1 MNADMP
7 YMSLVTALASED
19 QLVLHKG
26 LIKKLGLYEAAIIS
40 VFCSK
45 YKEVSAENKLT
56 YFDDEPNKEY
66 FYCTRENIEKETGL
80 KSSVQRAAT
89 SHLAEVEVLS
99 IRKEGMPAT
108 NYYSLDPEKIA
119 GILNDWWCENGTT
132 SGAKMEPPV
141 VRNSHLSITSNTI
154 TSKLANSNLANK
166 QNTRKKNIQEKRIYN
181 GKICSDAKNEPLTNE
196 SDLAKTSTGN
206 GLELIREKITSK
218 KGAAA
223 DQAVEMVISHLNE
236 LAGTRYRPTK
246 ADTIKVITAR
256 LKEGYSVDDLKLVV
270 SYKCDEWMGT
280 DMQKYLRPETLFRP
294 SKFEG
299 YLNAATS
306 GAPARKRASNADTS
320 SGKKVSTA
328 FRDLSEIERKKNLSG
343 LKF

>member
-1 MNADMP
+1 MAVFRVNKTKNYTIMSNTHLKDMR
-7 YMSLVTALASED
+7 LTLKA
-19 QLVLHKG
+19 KG
-26 LIKKLGLYEAAIIS
+26 LLSMMLGFPEDWNYSIAGLVAICKENETAIKSTLEELKKTGYL
-40 VFCSK
+40 VVTK
-45 YKEVSAENKLT
+45 MM
-56 YFDDEPNKEY
+56 PNETNSGRIEY
-66 FYCTRENIEKETGL
+66 IYDIFEQPCELQE
-80 KSSVQRAAT
+80 
-89 SHLAEVEVLS
+89 
-99 IRKEGMPAT
+99 EGMQGVENLSVENLSVENP
-108 NYYSLDPEKIA
+108 SQ
-119 GILNDWWCENGTT
+119 LNTKE
-132 SGAKMEPPV
+132 
-141 VRNSHLSITSNTI
+141 LNTKELNKKNNI
-154 TSKLANSNLANK
+154 KNK
-166 QNTRKKNIQEKRIYN
+166 QK
-181 GKICSDAKNEPLTNE
+181 

-218 KGAAA
+218 KGAA
-223 DQAVEMVISHLNE
+223 DNQAVETVINHLNE

-328 FRDLSEIERKKNLSG
+328 FRDLSETEQKKNLSG

>member
-1 MNADMP
+1 M
-7 YMSLVTALASED
+7 
-19 QLVLHKG
+19 
-26 LIKKLGLYEAAIIS
+26 
-40 VFCSK
+40 
-45 YKEVSAENKLT
+45 
-56 YFDDEPNKEY
+56 
-66 FYCTRENIEKETGL
+66 TG
-80 KSSVQRAAT
+80 
-89 SHLAEVEVLS
+89 
-99 IRKEGMPAT
+99 
-108 NYYSLDPEKIA
+108 
-119 GILNDWWCENGTT
+119 
-132 SGAKMEPPV
+132 GAKMEPPV

-166 QNTRKKNIQEKRIYN
+166 QNTRKKNIQEKKIYN

-196 SDLAKTSTGN
+196 NVLGENSTEN
-206 GLELIREKITSK
+206 RLELIREKITSK
-218 KGAAA
+218 KGATA
-223 DQAVEMVISHLNE
+223 DQAVETVISHLNE

-299 YLNAATS
+299 YLNAAMS

-328 FRDLSEIERKKNLSG
+328 FRDLSETERKKNLSG

>member
-1 MNADMP
+1 MAVFRVNKTKNYTIMSNTHLKDMR
-7 YMSLVTALASED
+7 LTLKA
-19 QLVLHKG
+19 KG
-26 LIKKLGLYEAAIIS
+26 LLSMMLGFPEDWNYSIAGLVAICKENETAIKSALEELKKTGYLVVTKMMPNETNAGRSEYIYDIFEQPCELQEEGMQGVENLSVENPSQLNTKKLNT
-40 VFCSK
+40 
-45 YKEVSAENKLT
+45 KELNKK
-56 YFDDEPNKEY
+56 N
-66 FYCTRENIEKETGL
+66 NIK
-80 KSSVQRAAT
+80 
-89 SHLAEVEVLS
+89 
-99 IRKEGMPAT
+99 
-108 NYYSLDPEKIA
+108 
-119 GILNDWWCENGTT
+119 
-132 SGAKMEPPV
+132 
-141 VRNSHLSITSNTI
+141 
-154 TSKLANSNLANK
+154 NK
-166 QNTRKKNIQEKRIYN
+166 QK
-181 GKICSDAKNEPLTNE
+181 

-218 KGAAA
+218 KGAA
-223 DQAVEMVISHLNE
+223 DNQAVETVISHLNE

-256 LKEGYSVDDLKLVV
+256 LKEGYSVDDLRLVV

-299 YLNAATS
+299 YLNAAMS

-328 FRDLSEIERKKNLSG
+328 FRDLSETERKKNLSG

>member
-89 SHLAEVEVLS
+89 SHLAEVEVPS

-166 QNTRKKNIQEKRIYN
+166 QNTRKKNIQEKKIYN
-181 GKICSDAKNEPLTNE
+181 GKNCSDAKNEPLTNE
-196 SDLAKTSTGN
+196 NVLGENSTEN
-206 GLELIREKITSK
+206 RLELIREKITSK
-218 KGAAA
+218 KGATA
-223 DQAVEMVISHLNE
+223 DQAVETVISHLNE
-236 LAGTRYRPTK
+236 LAGTHYRPTK

-256 LKEGYSVDDLKLVV
+256 LKEGYSVDDLRLVV

-299 YLNAATS
+299 YLNAAMS

-328 FRDLSEIERKKNLSG
+328 FRDLSETERKKNLSG

>member
-1 MNADMP
+1 
-7 YMSLVTALASED
+7 
-19 QLVLHKG
+19 
-26 LIKKLGLYEAAIIS
+26 
-40 VFCSK
+40 
-45 YKEVSAENKLT
+45 
-56 YFDDEPNKEY
+56 
-66 FYCTRENIEKETGL
+66 
-80 KSSVQRAAT
+80 
-89 SHLAEVEVLS
+89 
-99 IRKEGMPAT
+99 
-108 NYYSLDPEKIA
+108 
-119 GILNDWWCENGTT
+119 
-132 SGAKMEPPV
+132 MEPLV

-223 DQAVEMVISHLNE
+223 DQAVETVISHLNE
-236 LAGTRYRPTK
+236 LAGTHYRPTK
-246 ADTIKVITAR
+246 ADTIKLISAR
-256 LKEGYSVDDLKLVV
+256 LKEGYTVDDLRLVV
-270 SYKCDEWMGT
+270 SYKSDEWMGT

-328 FRDLSEIERKKNLSG
+328 FRDLSETERKKNLSG

>member
-196 SDLAKTSTGN
+196 NDLAKTSTGN

-218 KGAAA
+218 KGAA
-223 DQAVEMVISHLNE
+223 DNQAVETVISHLNE

-256 LKEGYSVDDLKLVV
+256 LKEGYTVDDLRLVV

-299 YLNAATS
+299 CLNAATS

-328 FRDLSEIERKKNLSG
+328 FRDLSETERKKNLSG

>member
-1 MNADMP
+1 MAVFRVNKTKN
-7 YMSLVTALASED
+7 YTIMSNTHLKDRRLTLKA
-19 QLVLHKG
+19 KG
-26 LIKKLGLYEAAIIS
+26 LLSMMLGFPEDWNYSIAGLVAICKENETAIKSALEELKKTGYLVVTKMMPNETNSGRIEYIYDIFEQPCELQEEGMQGVENLSVENPSQLNTKKLNTKKL
-40 VFCSK
+40 
-45 YKEVSAENKLT
+45 NKK
-56 YFDDEPNKEY
+56 N
-66 FYCTRENIEKETGL
+66 NIK
-80 KSSVQRAAT
+80 
-89 SHLAEVEVLS
+89 
-99 IRKEGMPAT
+99 
-108 NYYSLDPEKIA
+108 
-119 GILNDWWCENGTT
+119 
-132 SGAKMEPPV
+132 
-141 VRNSHLSITSNTI
+141 
-154 TSKLANSNLANK
+154 NK
-166 QNTRKKNIQEKRIYN
+166 QK
-181 GKICSDAKNEPLTNE
+181 

-223 DQAVEMVISHLNE
+223 DQAVETVISHLNE
-236 LAGTRYRPTK
+236 LAGTHYRPTK

-328 FRDLSEIERKKNLSG
+328 FRDLSETERKKNLSG

>member
-1 MNADMP
+1 MAVFRVNKTKNYTIMSNTHLKDMR
-7 YMSLVTALASED
+7 LTLKA
-19 QLVLHKG
+19 KG
-26 LIKKLGLYEAAIIS
+26 LLSMMLGFPEDWNYSIAGLVAICKENETAIK
-40 VFCSK
+40 
-45 YKEVSAENKLT
+45 SALEELKKTGYLVVT
-56 YFDDEPNKEY
+56 KMMPNETNSGRIEY
-66 FYCTRENIEKETGL
+66 VYDIFEQPCELQE
-80 KSSVQRAAT
+80 
-89 SHLAEVEVLS
+89 
-99 IRKEGMPAT
+99 EGMQGVENLSVENP
-108 NYYSLDPEKIA
+108 SQ
-119 GILNDWWCENGTT
+119 LNTKE
-132 SGAKMEPPV
+132 
-141 VRNSHLSITSNTI
+141 LNTKELNKKNNI
-154 TSKLANSNLANK
+154 KNK
-166 QNTRKKNIQEKRIYN
+166 QK
-181 GKICSDAKNEPLTNE
+181 
-196 SDLAKTSTGN
+196 SDLAKTSTEN

-223 DQAVEMVISHLNE
+223 DQAVETVISHLNE

-328 FRDLSEIERKKNLSG
+328 FRDLSETERKKNLSG

>member
-196 SDLAKTSTGN
+196 NDLAKTSTGN

-218 KGAAA
+218 KGAA
-223 DQAVEMVISHLNE
+223 DNQAVETVISHLNE

-256 LKEGYSVDDLKLVV
+256 LKEGYTVDDLRLVV

-328 FRDLSEIERKKNLSG
+328 FRDLSETERKKNLSG

>member
-1 MNADMP
+1 MD
-7 YMSLVTALASED
+7 L
-19 QLVLHKG
+19 
-26 LIKKLGLYEAAIIS
+26 S

-132 SGAKMEPPV
+132 SGAKMEPLV

-223 DQAVEMVISHLNE
+223 DQAVETVISHLNE
-236 LAGTRYRPTK
+236 LAGTHYRPTK
-246 ADTIKVITAR
+246 ADTIKLISAR

-306 GAPARKRASNADTS
+306 GAPARKRASNADSS

-328 FRDLSEIERKKNLSG
+328 FRDLSETERKKNLSG

>member
-1 MNADMP
+1 
-7 YMSLVTALASED
+7 
-19 QLVLHKG
+19 
-26 LIKKLGLYEAAIIS
+26 
-40 VFCSK
+40 
-45 YKEVSAENKLT
+45 
-56 YFDDEPNKEY
+56 
-66 FYCTRENIEKETGL
+66 
-80 KSSVQRAAT
+80 
-89 SHLAEVEVLS
+89 
-99 IRKEGMPAT
+99 
-108 NYYSLDPEKIA
+108 
-119 GILNDWWCENGTT
+119 
-132 SGAKMEPPV
+132 MEPPV

-181 GKICSDAKNEPLTNE
+181 GKICSDVKNEPLTNE

-206 GLELIREKITSK
+206 DLELIREKITSK

-223 DQAVEMVISHLNE
+223 DQAVETVISHLNE
-236 LAGTRYRPTK
+236 LAGTHYRPTK

-299 YLNAATS
+299 YLNAAMS
-306 GAPARKRASNADTS
+306 GAPVRKRASNADSS

-328 FRDLSEIERKKNLSG
+328 FRDLSETERKKNLSG

>member
-196 SDLAKTSTGN
+196 NVLGENSTGN

-223 DQAVEMVISHLNE
+223 DQAVEQVISHLNS
-236 LAGTRYRPTK
+236 LVNTRYRPTNVN
-246 ADTIKVITAR
+246 TIKVITAR

-328 FRDLSEIERKKNLSG
+328 FRDLSETERKKNLSG

>member
-1 MNADMP
+1 MIPIAYTKIMGLIASDNYVVCNKDLIKNLGANEAI
-7 YMSLVTALASED
+7 LVGLLASKF
-19 QLVLHKG
+19 QYYLK
-26 LIKKLGLYEAAIIS
+26 
-40 VFCSK
+40 
-45 YKEVSAENKLT
+45 ENKMQ
-56 YFDDEPNKEY
+56 YFDDKPYFFCTQNTIEKEIGFKETVLRNATKHLVEVGILEVVKKKIPARNFYYINAENMLKYLGHQSLENLGTSDEETTPLEARKPSLSNKEY
-66 FYCTRENIEKETGL
+66 SKKENNKN
-80 KSSVQRAAT
+80 
-89 SHLAEVEVLS
+89 
-99 IRKEGMPAT
+99 
-108 NYYSLDPEKIA
+108 NYIK
-119 GILNDWWCENGTT
+119 
-132 SGAKMEPPV
+132 
-141 VRNSHLSITSNTI
+141 
-154 TSKLANSNLANK
+154 NK
-166 QNTRKKNIQEKRIYN
+166 QK
-181 GKICSDAKNEPLTNE
+181 
-196 SDLAKTSTGN
+196 SDLTKTSTGN

-218 KGAAA
+218 KGAA
-223 DQAVEMVISHLNE
+223 DNQAVETVISHLNE

-246 ADTIKVITAR
+246 ADTIKLISAR

-328 FRDLSEIERKKNLSG
+328 FRDLSETEQKKNLSG

>member
-1 MNADMP
+1 MIPIAYTKIMGLIASDNYIVCNKDLIKNLGANEAI
-7 YMSLVTALASED
+7 LVGLLASKFQYYLKENKMQYFD
-19 QLVLHKG
+19 NKPYFFCTQNTIEKEIGFKETVLRNATKHLVEVGILEVV
-26 LIKKLGLYEAAIIS
+26 KKKIPARNFYYIN
-40 VFCSK
+40 
-45 YKEVSAENKLT
+45 AENMLKYLGDQSLENLGT
-56 YFDDEPNKEY
+56 GDEETTPPEARKPSLSNKEY
-66 FYCTRENIEKETGL
+66 SKKENNKN
-80 KSSVQRAAT
+80 
-89 SHLAEVEVLS
+89 
-99 IRKEGMPAT
+99 
-108 NYYSLDPEKIA
+108 NYIK
-119 GILNDWWCENGTT
+119 
-132 SGAKMEPPV
+132 
-141 VRNSHLSITSNTI
+141 
-154 TSKLANSNLANK
+154 NK
-166 QNTRKKNIQEKRIYN
+166 QK
-181 GKICSDAKNEPLTNE
+181 

-218 KGAAA
+218 KGAAD
-223 DQAVEMVISHLNE
+223 DQAVEQVISHLNS
-236 LAGTRYRPTK
+236 LANTRYRPTR

>member
-1 MNADMP
+1 MAIPRNTVMIATAYTNIMQLIASDN
-7 YMSLVTALASED
+7 YVVCNKNLVKNLGANEAILI
-19 QLVLHKG
+19 G
-26 LIKKLGLYEAAIIS
+26 LLG
-40 VFCSK
+40 SK
-45 YKEVSAENKLT
+45 FQYYLKENKLE
-56 YFDDEPNKEY
+56 YFDNKPYFFCTQSTIEDEIGFKETVLRNAIKHLVEVGILEVVKKKIPARNYYYINAEVMLKYLYDQSLENLGTGDEETTPPEARKPSLSNKEY
-66 FYCTRENIEKETGL
+66 SKKENNKN
-80 KSSVQRAAT
+80 
-89 SHLAEVEVLS
+89 
-99 IRKEGMPAT
+99 
-108 NYYSLDPEKIA
+108 NYIK
-119 GILNDWWCENGTT
+119 
-132 SGAKMEPPV
+132 
-141 VRNSHLSITSNTI
+141 
-154 TSKLANSNLANK
+154 NK
-166 QNTRKKNIQEKRIYN
+166 QK
-181 GKICSDAKNEPLTNE
+181 

-223 DQAVEMVISHLNE
+223 DQAVEQVISHLNS
-236 LAGTRYRPTK
+236 LANTRYRPTK
-246 ADTIKVITAR
+246 ADTIKLISAR

-328 FRDLSEIERKKNLSG
+328 FRDLSETERKKNLSG

>member
-1 MNADMP
+1 MRP
-7 YMSLVTALASED
+7 TAYTNMMQLIASD
-19 QLVLHKG
+19 NYIVCN
-26 LIKKLGLYEAAIIS
+26 KKLVKNLGANEAILIGL
-40 VFCSK
+40 FGSK
-45 YKEVSAENKLT
+45 FQYYLKENKLE
-56 YFDDEPNKEY
+56 YFDNKPYFFCTQNTIEKEIGFKETVVRNAIKHLIEVGILEVVKKKIPAKNYYHINAEVMLGCLYDQSLENLGTGDEETTPQEAIKPSSSNKEY
-66 FYCTRENIEKETGL
+66 SNKENNKN
-80 KSSVQRAAT
+80 
-89 SHLAEVEVLS
+89 
-99 IRKEGMPAT
+99 
-108 NYYSLDPEKIA
+108 NYIK
-119 GILNDWWCENGTT
+119 
-132 SGAKMEPPV
+132 
-141 VRNSHLSITSNTI
+141 
-154 TSKLANSNLANK
+154 NK
-166 QNTRKKNIQEKRIYN
+166 QK
-181 GKICSDAKNEPLTNE
+181 

-223 DQAVEMVISHLNE
+223 DHAVEQVISHLNS
-236 LAGTRYRPTK
+236 LVNTRYRPTNLN
-246 ADTIKVITAR
+246 TIKVITAR

-280 DMQKYLRPETLFRP
+280 DMQKYLRPETLFRT

-328 FRDLSEIERKKNLSG
+328 FRDLSETERKKNLSG

>member
-1 MNADMP
+1 MAVFRVNKTKNYTIMSNTHLKDMR
-7 YMSLVTALASED
+7 LTLKA
-19 QLVLHKG
+19 KG
-26 LIKKLGLYEAAIIS
+26 LLSMMLGFPEDWNYSIAGLVAICKENETAIK
-40 VFCSK
+40 
-45 YKEVSAENKLT
+45 SALEELKKTGYLVVT
-56 YFDDEPNKEY
+56 KMMPNETNSGRIEY
-66 FYCTRENIEKETGL
+66 IYDIFEQPRELQE
-80 KSSVQRAAT
+80 
-89 SHLAEVEVLS
+89 
-99 IRKEGMPAT
+99 EGMQGVENLSVENP
-108 NYYSLDPEKIA
+108 SQ
-119 GILNDWWCENGTT
+119 LNTKE
-132 SGAKMEPPV
+132 
-141 VRNSHLSITSNTI
+141 LNTKELNKKNNI
-154 TSKLANSNLANK
+154 KNK
-166 QNTRKKNIQEKRIYN
+166 QK
-181 GKICSDAKNEPLTNE
+181 

-223 DQAVEMVISHLNE
+223 DQAVETVISHLNT
-236 LAGTRYRPTK
+236 LAHTRYRPTK
-246 ADTIKVITAR
+246 ADTIKLITAR

-328 FRDLSEIERKKNLSG
+328 FRDLSETERKKNLSG

>member
-132 SGAKMEPPV
+132 SGAKMEPLV

-154 TSKLANSNLANK
+154 TSKQANSNLANK

-223 DQAVEMVISHLNE
+223 DQAVETVISHLNE
-236 LAGTRYRPTK
+236 LAGTHYRPTK

-270 SYKCDEWMGT
+270 SYKSDEWMGT

-328 FRDLSEIERKKNLSG
+328 FRDLSETERKKNLSG

>member
-1 MNADMP
+1 MAVFRVNKTKN
-7 YMSLVTALASED
+7 YTIMSNTHLKDRRLTLKA
-19 QLVLHKG
+19 KG
-26 LIKKLGLYEAAIIS
+26 LLSMMLGFPEDWNYSIAGLVAICKENETAIKSALEELKKTGYLVVTKMMPNETNSGRIEYIYDIFEQPCELQEEGMQGVENLSVENPSQLNTKKLNT
-40 VFCSK
+40 
-45 YKEVSAENKLT
+45 KELNKK
-56 YFDDEPNKEY
+56 N
-66 FYCTRENIEKETGL
+66 NIK
-80 KSSVQRAAT
+80 
-89 SHLAEVEVLS
+89 
-99 IRKEGMPAT
+99 
-108 NYYSLDPEKIA
+108 
-119 GILNDWWCENGTT
+119 
-132 SGAKMEPPV
+132 
-141 VRNSHLSITSNTI
+141 
-154 TSKLANSNLANK
+154 NK
-166 QNTRKKNIQEKRIYN
+166 QK
-181 GKICSDAKNEPLTNE
+181 

-223 DQAVEMVISHLNE
+223 DQAVETVISHLNE
-236 LAGTRYRPTK
+236 LAGTHYRPTK
-246 ADTIKVITAR
+246 ADTIKLIRAR

-299 YLNAATS
+299 YLNAAMS

-328 FRDLSEIERKKNLSG
+328 FRDLSETERKKNLSG